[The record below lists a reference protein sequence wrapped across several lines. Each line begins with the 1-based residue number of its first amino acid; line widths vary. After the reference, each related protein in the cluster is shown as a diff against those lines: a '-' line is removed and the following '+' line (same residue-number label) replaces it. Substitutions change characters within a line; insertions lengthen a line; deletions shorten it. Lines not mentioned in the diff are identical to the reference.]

1 MLLEHPK
8 SISYLIS
15 ESALYLLIFCTLTKL
30 VSALNCS
37 YVLRFG
43 SSAADF
49 STATSAAVFLPLGL
63 ISRLNYKTNNNK
75 RNHKIISNP
84 FSTRPATSSHT
95 LRLMNGGERGRGLGY
110 FALCHFIVAMVE
122 TFKFYVS
129 SCC

>member
-63 ISRLNYKTNNNK
+63 ITRLNYIKQTTTK
-75 RNHKIISNP
+75 EITKLFPIP
-84 FSTRPATSSHT
+84 FLHGLPQAVTR
-95 LRLMNGGERGRGLGY
+95 
-110 FALCHFIVAMVE
+110 
-122 TFKFYVS
+122 
-129 SCC
+129 